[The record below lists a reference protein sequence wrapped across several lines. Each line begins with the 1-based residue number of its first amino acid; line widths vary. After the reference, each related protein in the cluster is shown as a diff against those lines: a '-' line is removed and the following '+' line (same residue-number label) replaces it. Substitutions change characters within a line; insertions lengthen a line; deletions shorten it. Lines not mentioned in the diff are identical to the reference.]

1 MATWKKVIVSGSHS
15 DLLTVTA
22 SQGLMVGDASV
33 TSTAAELNILDG
45 VTSTASELNLVDGSS
60 AGSIVNSKA
69 VIYSSGGQ
77 VNGTSL
83 AIGGTAITSTAAELN
98 ALDGITA
105 VVGELNAL
113 DIGSTAVGT
122 AVASKAVILDS
133 NKDYTGIRN
142 LTVSGELDAATG
154 DFSGAV
160 DIAGDLTLSAGTD
173 GALTFGAASSI
184 KIVDNNDAALV
195 IEEADTAYMTFTTT
209 NESEVITAAKK
220 FNAAGGIQIGGTTV
234 NSTAAELNILDGV
247 TSTASELNLV
257 DGSSAGSIVNS
268 KAVIYSSGGQVNGT
282 SLAIGGTA
290 ITSTA
295 AELNI
300 LDGVTSTAAE
310 LNIIDG
316 NTSATS
322 TTIADADRIVLNDN
336 GTMVQV
342 AVTDMATYIGAGAAD
357 DISAGD
363 AAVSIST
370 TSGNV
375 TIDSNAGA
383 VSIDGHTGVTLAS
396 SNSGDITLDSVAD
409 INLDAAGNDI
419 KFKAGGTHVLSI
431 TNSSSDVIIKP
442 IVDAKDLIFQQRDGT
457 AVLTIED
464 NATANIPDGKLALG
478 GTAVTST
485 AAELNTLDGITAVV
499 GELNALDIGSTAV
512 GTAVASKAVILDSNK
527 DYTGIR
533 NLTVSGELDAATGDF
548 SGAVDI
554 AGNLVVQGDLLVSGD
569 VTEVNTA
576 NLNVEDQFILLN
588 SGSINTDVGIIFGG
602 THGTVNTGKALVWD
616 HAVNHGGGADGRLA
630 VKTNATAAN
639 TTTAF
644 AAGTTGYYLAGVFQ
658 GSTADAATALAD
670 HAGNIRIESNELFM
684 YF

>member
-1 MATWKKVIVSGSHS
+1 MATWKKVIVSGSHA
-15 DLLTVTA
+15 DLLTVTG
-22 SQGLMVGDASV
+22 SQGIMLGGTSITSTGAELNILDGV

-45 VTSTASELNLVDGSS
+45 VTSTAAELNIMDG
-60 AGSIVNSKA
+60 V
-69 VIYSSGGQ
+69 
-77 VNGTSL
+77 
-83 AIGGTAITSTAAELN
+83 TSTAAELN

-160 DIAGDLTLSAGTD
+160 DIAGDLTLSAGAD

-184 KIVDNNDAALV
+184 KIVDNQAASLV
-195 IEEADTAYMTFTTT
+195 IEEADTAYMTFKTT
-209 NESEVITAAKK
+209 NSSELITTHPK
-220 FNAAGGIQIGGTTV
+220 FNAAGGILIAGTTV
-234 NSTAAELNILDGV
+234 TSTAAELNILDGV
-247 TSTASELNLV
+247 TSTAAELNIL
-257 DGSSAGSIVNS
+257 DGV
-268 KAVIYSSGGQVNGT
+268 
-282 SLAIGGTA
+282 
-290 ITSTA
+290 TSTA

-357 DISAGD
+357 DIGAGD
-363 AAVSIST
+363 AAVEIST

-375 TIDSNAGA
+375 VIDSNAGA

-485 AAELNTLDGITAVV
+485 AAELNILDGVTSTAAELNILDGVTSTAAELNALDGITAVV
-499 GELNALDIGSTAV
+499 AELNMLDLGDTSR
-512 GTAVASKAVILDSNK
+512 GTAVASKAVVLDSNK

-616 HAVNHGGGADGRLA
+616 HAVNHGGGTDGRLA

-644 AAGTTGYYLAGVFQ
+644 GAGSTGYYLAGVFR

-670 HAGNIRIESNELFM
+670 HEGNIRIESNELFM